1 MDVVSKID
9 RPISV
14 LLVEDDPGLRKA
26 VQKEL
31 LARNFGVKAAGSA
44 ERAQEYARKEEFDVI
59 LLDLGLPGM
68 DGLGF
73 LKQLS
78 EELSPPQVIIMTGEA
93 RFEKAVQALRLGA
106 YDYIVKPA
114 DTDVL
119 EVRVRQAAQKR
130 RLMKE
135 VVRLQFLL
143 AERNPVV
150 TPVGKSPAYQ
160 KALTLAQMVAP
171 TETPILLLSETGSG
185 KEVMAQ
191 YIHRISLRRDG
202 PFVAINCAAIP
213 ENLMESEFFG
223 YEAGAFTGATRRRP
237 GYFEMAEG
245 GTIFLDEIGEMDLG
259 FQSKLLRVVET
270 GTFFRVGG
278 TKPVKVDFR
287 IISATNRDLLK
298 EVNEGRFRAD
308 LYYRLQ
314 GFDIRIPP
322 LRERKEDIPFLVE
335 HFLGSR
341 KGPPAKITPEALEC
355 LTKVPWPGNI
365 RELFN
370 VLEKALIMAQGE
382 PISVKHLPLEITQ
395 AAAPPPPPSPTP
407 EPAPERAPEPD
418 PPTKS
423 LAEVEKEYILRVLE
437 HVGGHQGRAA
447 SVLGISPRTLYRK
460 LKEYGRT

>member
-1 MDVVSKID
+1 MNHLPKID
-9 RPISV
+9 RPIRV
-14 LLVEDDPGLRKA
+14 LLVEDDAGLRKA

-31 LARNFGVKAAGSA
+31 VGRNFVVKSAGSA
-44 ERAQEYARKEEFDVI
+44 ERAQQYAGKEEFDVI

-114 DTDVL
+114 ETDVL
-119 EVRVRQAAQKR
+119 EVRIRQAAQKR
-130 RLMKE
+130 HLMRE
-135 VVRLQFLL
+135 VTRLQFLL
-143 AERNPVV
+143 AERSPVV

-223 YEAGAFTGATRRRP
+223 YEAGAFTGATKRRP

-270 GTFFRVGG
+270 GTFYRVGG

-322 LRERKEDIPFLVE
+322 LRERREDIPFLVE

-341 KGPPAKITPEALEC
+341 HGTSAKITPEALEC
-355 LTKVPWPGNI
+355 LTKEPWPGNI

-382 PISVKHLPLEITQ
+382 PVSLDHLPVEITQ
-395 AAAPPPPPSPTP
+395 ACAPVSEQEPEQPPEP
-407 EPAPERAPEPD
+407 EPAP
-418 PPTKS
+418 PPTRS

-437 HVGGHQGRAA
+437 HEGGHQGRAA

>member
-1 MDVVSKID
+1 MNGLPKLD
-9 RPISV
+9 RPLSV
-14 LLVEDDPGLRKA
+14 LLVEDDPGIRKA

-31 LARNFGVKAAGSA
+31 TSRNFVTKAAGSA
-44 ERAQEYARKEEFDVI
+44 ERAQEYIEKEEFDIV

-68 DGLGF
+68 DGLAF
-73 LKQLS
+73 LKQIN
-78 EELSPPQVIIMTGEA
+78 EEMSPPQVIIMTGEA

-114 DTDVL
+114 SPDVL
-119 EVRVRQAAQKR
+119 DMRIRQAAQKR
-130 RLMKE
+130 QLMKE
-135 VVRLQFLL
+135 VTRLQFLL
-143 AERNPVV
+143 AERCPVV
-150 TPVGKSPAYQ
+150 SPVGKSPSYQ

-191 YIHRISLRRDG
+191 YIHRISLRRSG

-223 YEAGAFTGATRRRP
+223 YEAGAFTGATKRRP

-270 GTFFRVGG
+270 GTFYRVGG

-314 GFDIRIPP
+314 GFDVRIPP
-322 LRERKEDIPFLVE
+322 LRDRREDIPFLVE

-341 KGPPAKITPEALEC
+341 KGTPAQITPEVLEC
-355 LTKVPWPGNI
+355 LSRAPWPGNI

-382 PISVKHLPLEITQ
+382 PISLQHLPLEISNLTENRP
-395 AAAPPPPPSPTP
+395 AAPAAVPAAPVVDNSPPSETL
-407 EPAPERAPEPD
+407 ADVER
-418 PPTKS
+418 
-423 LAEVEKEYILRVLE
+423 EYILRVLDFE
-437 HVGGHQGRAA
+437 SGHQGRAA
-447 SVLGISPRTLYRK
+447 KTLGISPRTLYRK
-460 LKEYGRT
+460 LKDYGRA